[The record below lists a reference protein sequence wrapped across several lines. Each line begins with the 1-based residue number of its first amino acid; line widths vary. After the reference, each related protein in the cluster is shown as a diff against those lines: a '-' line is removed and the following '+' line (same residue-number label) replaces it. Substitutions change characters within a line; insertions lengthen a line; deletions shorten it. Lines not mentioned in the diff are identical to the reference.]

1 VTLRIDHV
9 VYTVHDLD
17 AAAARFREELDLVT
31 VPGGTHPRWGTAN
44 RIGALGDARYV
55 ELIAIVDPD
64 VAAATALGRAIAE
77 RIGGGDDR
85 WFALCLAD
93 DAIDDTAARLGLG
106 VTPGSRVRPDGRE
119 VAWRGAGIDD
129 ERRTPDLPFFISWE
143 GPADVHPGAVAP
155 EHPSG
160 ASDVAWVEIAGD
172 AEGFAAW
179 TDGTSLPV
187 RFVGGDGGITRVA
200 LATPAGDLVVR

>member
-9 VYTVHDLD
+9 VYAVHDLEVT
-17 AAAARFREELDLVT
+17 ARRFRDEFGLLT
-31 VPGGTHPRWGTAN
+31 TPGGTHPRWGTAN
-44 RIGALGDARYV
+44 RIAPLGDARYV
-55 ELIAIVDPD
+55 ELIAIVDPA
-64 VAAATALGRAIAE
+64 VAATTALGRALAE
-77 RIGGGDDR
+77 RTADGDR

-129 ERRTPDLPFFISWE
+129 ERRTPDLPFFIAWE
-143 GPADVHPGAVAP
+143 GPADMHPGAVAL

-160 ASDVAWVEIAGD
+160 AMDVAWVEIGGD
-172 AEGFAAW
+172 PAPFAAW
-179 TDGTSLPV
+179 TDGAGLPV
-187 RFVGGDGGITRVA
+187 RFVTGDPGITGVA
-200 LATPAGDLVVR
+200 LASPAGDLVLR

>member
-1 VTLRIDHV
+1 MTLGIDHV
-9 VYTVHDLD
+9 VYAVHDLETAATRFLD
-17 AAAARFREELDLVT
+17 AFGLVT
-31 VPGGTHPRWGTAN
+31 TPGGTHPRWGTVN
-44 RIGALGDARYV
+44 RIAPLGGARYV
-55 ELIAIVDPD
+55 ELIAIVDPS
-64 VAAATALGRAIAE
+64 VAATTSLGRALAG
-77 RIGGGDDR
+77 RVADGDR

-129 ERRTPDLPFFISWE
+129 ERRTPDLPFFISWD
-143 GPADVHPGAVAP
+143 GPAGVHPGAVAP

-172 AEGFAAW
+172 AERFAAW
-179 TDGTSLPV
+179 TDGAPLPV
-187 RFVGGDGGITRVA
+187 RFVGGDGGVTSVA
-200 LATPAGDLVVR
+200 LVTPAGDLVVR

>member
-1 VTLRIDHV
+1 MTLGIDHV
-9 VYTVHDLD
+9 VYAVHDLETAATRFHD
-17 AAAARFREELDLVT
+17 AFGLVT
-31 VPGGTHPRWGTAN
+31 APGGTHPRWGTAN
-44 RIGALGDARYV
+44 RIAPLGGARYV
-55 ELIAIVDPD
+55 ELIAIVDPS
-64 VAAATALGRAIAE
+64 VAATTSLGRALAG
-77 RIGGGDDR
+77 RVADGDR

-129 ERRTPDLPFFISWE
+129 ERRTPDLPFFISWD
-143 GPADVHPGAVAP
+143 GPAGVHPGAVAP

-172 AEGFAAW
+172 AERFAAW
-179 TDGTSLPV
+179 TDGAQLPV
-187 RFVGGDGGITRVA
+187 RFVGGDGGITGVA
-200 LATPAGDLVVR
+200 LTTPAGDLVVR